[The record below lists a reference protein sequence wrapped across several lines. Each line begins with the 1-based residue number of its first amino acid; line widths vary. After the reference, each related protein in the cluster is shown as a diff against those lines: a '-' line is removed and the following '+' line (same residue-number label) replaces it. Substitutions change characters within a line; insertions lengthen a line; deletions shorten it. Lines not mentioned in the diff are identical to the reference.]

1 MFVMLIGCETVL
13 RGGVPERSNGAVLK
27 TVEPHGSVSSN
38 LTPAASPRGC
48 SVALAA
54 MTTGEDLRGLMR
66 LWPHG
71 VSILSV
77 DVEGDRMGV
86 TVSSLVSL
94 SLEPPLVGVSIG
106 KDASCYELLRSAGR
120 FAVSLLGAEQEELA
134 RRFAAGY
141 PPIVHWQG
149 VPTREGQVAPLIEGA
164 LGWIEART
172 LTEADAGDHTFFI
185 ADVLSI
191 EHGPS
196 HHALVYRES
205 NYHSV

>member
-1 MFVMLIGCETVL
+1 
-13 RGGVPERSNGAVLK
+13 
-27 TVEPHGSVSSN
+27 
-38 LTPAASPRGC
+38 
-48 SVALAA
+48 
-54 MTTGEDLRGLMR
+54 MTTGDELRGLMR

-94 SLEPPLVGVSIG
+94 SLEPPLIGVSIG

-120 FAVSLLGAEQEELA
+120 FAISLLGSEQEELA

-149 VPTREGQVAPLIEGA
+149 VPTREGQVAPLIDGA
-164 LGWIEART
+164 LGWIEAET

-205 NYHSV
+205 AYHSVWSRRASSTSTACCSSRRRSGTPCASATCASAVGGTTRRCSGR